1 MIRKIYS
8 MEKECLNVNDNLRVL
23 SKSISK
29 RLKVNGKIALYTVH
43 KLFKIVFF
51 FLPTK
56 LFLSVFYSAKKKKNS
71 IKGMESLEQT
81 QIFKPLN
88 TLQTFDI
95 LNFGLQR

>member
-51 FLPTK
+51 FLPTFFTANK
-56 LFLSVFYSAKKKKNS
+56 TISVSILFCQKKKKFYQRNGVFGTNS
-71 IKGMESLEQT
+71 NIQT
-81 QIFKPLN
+81 PKYFANL
-88 TLQTFDI
+88 
-95 LNFGLQR
+95 